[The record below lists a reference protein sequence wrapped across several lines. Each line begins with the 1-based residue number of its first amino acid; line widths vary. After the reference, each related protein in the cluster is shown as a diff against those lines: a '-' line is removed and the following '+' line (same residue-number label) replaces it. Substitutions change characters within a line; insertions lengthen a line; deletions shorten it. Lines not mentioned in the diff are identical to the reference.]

1 MKQEIEAN
9 QTSIGRRETISGK
22 DYAIYPLV
30 LMVEGVHHAV
40 NGDPVYYPPSVLESS
55 VLHWDGRPI
64 PIYHPNI
71 AGDYVR
77 ANNPQVEAD
86 WVCGRIYNAMMDNGK
101 LKAEAWLEISK
112 AEQLHPGLIMALDSG
127 TQMEV
132 STGVM
137 VSGDGVSGTW
147 NEEAFNQSI
156 TTMIPDHLALL
167 PGDKGACSW
176 EDGCGVRA
184 NKSKMEENEDNLSKI
199 EINEKKVFISIR
211 NNNIIKNQGKLGIN
225 QTSEDSEKKMEDSTN
240 NNLLFAINQL
250 QQTKDLPQA
259 LVLLEDMAF
268 EFLDLKKA
276 KMSFGQMEEAVRAAV
291 RALNSKPILEH
302 EIGTTQGIYHWVRE
316 VYEDSVIYDVESSNP
331 PKIYKRSYSRNDDG
345 TVTLLDD
352 AVEVKEERQ
361 FVPLNNQEGEQTMAE
376 KTPCCPAKVD
386 ALIANEHTAYTEA
399 DRAGLNE
406 MGADMIDKLSASV
419 QILTDNAFTA
429 KADAATAAK
438 EAADLKAKCAK
449 LNANAATAP
458 STAEEFIGSAPP
470 EIAALL
476 SAGLLQLN
484 AKKTAMITSI
494 LGNSRNTFTEA
505 QLNVLSADQ
514 LEQIA
519 ALATTTDFSLNAQ
532 RQPAPT
538 ETAEVPYVTPLNM
551 FDVKQ

>member
-1 MKQEIEAN
+1 MKTEIISN
-9 QTSIGRRETISGK
+9 QTPIGRRETISGK
-22 DYAIYPLV
+22 DYAIYPLI

-64 PIYHPNI
+64 PIYHPNVS
-71 AGDYVR
+71 GDYVR

-137 VSGDGVSGTW
+137 VSGDGISGTW

-184 NKSKMEENEDNLSKI
+184 NKSNVEKNRDILSKTK
-199 EINEKKVFISIR
+199 NNSLFMQV
-211 NNNIIKNQGKLGIN
+211 NNIIIGNQENL
-225 QTSEDSEKKMEDSTN
+225 DATN
-240 NNLLFAINQL
+240 GETMTKTEQLSFAINQL
-250 QQTKDLPQA
+250 QEAKDEQGQLT
-259 LVLLEDMAF
+259 LLSDMAL
-268 EFLDLKKA
+268 EFLDLKKSPV
-276 KMSFGQMEEAVRAAV
+276 SFGEMEKSVRDAVRG
-291 RALNSKPILEH
+291 LSKNTHPV
-302 EIGTTQGIYHWVRE
+302 IGAEFIGPYYYTRE
-316 VYEDSVIYDVESSNP
+316 VYPDSVIYEVETNGTP
-331 PKIYKRSYSRNDDG
+331 TKLYKRSYSRNDDG

-361 FVPLNNQEGEQTMAE
+361 FVPLNNQEGEQTMAD

-406 MGADMIDKLSASV
+406 MGADMIDKLTASV
-419 QILTDNAFTA
+419 QILTDNA
-429 KADAATAAK
+429 
-438 EAADLKAKCAK
+438 K
-449 LNANAATAP
+449 LSANAASAP
-458 STAEEFIGSAPP
+458 STVKEFIDSAPT
-470 EIAALL
+470 EIAAVL

-484 AKKTAMITSI
+484 AKKTAMISSI
-494 LGNSRNTFTEA
+494 TANSRNTFTA
-505 QLNVLSADQ
+505 DQLNVMSVDQ

-532 RQPAPT
+532 RQPVI
-538 ETAEVPYVTPLNM
+538 ESGETPLTATPM
-551 FDVKQ
+551 FTV